1 MYKDLLQYLIV
12 MNNTEQMDS
21 SLMDVDEIKKLRQQL
36 TQFIPA
42 EGNLEVIFHLPN
54 GESVQVPISK
64 KSKIELLSKE
74 VRNHLAEEQLIRQG
88 KINLC

>member
-1 MYKDLLQYLIV
+1 LYKDLLQYLIV